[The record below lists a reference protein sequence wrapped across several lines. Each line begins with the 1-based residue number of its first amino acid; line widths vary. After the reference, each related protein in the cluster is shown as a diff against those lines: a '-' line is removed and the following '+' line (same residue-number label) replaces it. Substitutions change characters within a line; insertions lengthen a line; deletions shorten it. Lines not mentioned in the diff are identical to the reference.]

1 VASIQNFY
9 TSRDNKTDGNTYVGQ
24 LDRLWYNPNTNS
36 IFVSDGSTPGGNPVA
51 LATGAN
57 ITANNITVNTLTSTS
72 GTIAVTGNI
81 TITGNISP
89 AAVGKI
95 GGIQPGPGVV
105 IGNTGIL
112 TIDSANLPVSF
123 GNFFANN
130 NILSIVN
137 EDEDMIL
144 VTQGNAE
151 IQLVGNVGF
160 YKANGLPPDPNN
172 LFFFAR
178 NDGQLRILVPVE
190 DPLEG
195 GVEIIGSA
203 SGNYIT
209 PGQTGTMLQLTGN
222 PGIPCRFY
230 IDGNDDYASIVG
242 RRFNGN
248 VSVPTQVLANED
260 VLRINAT
267 AATNAGMANVAIAQ
281 IQFRALEN
289 QTTTAQG
296 STMNFIVTPV
306 GQPTANRVEVANITV
321 ANGVT
326 ATKFTTSGS
335 VSATG
340 NVTGGNI
347 TTGAQV
353 TATGNVTGGNIITV
367 GIVSATGNVT
377 GGNITTA
384 GIVTATGNITG
395 NTLTGTFVTLPAG
408 TTARAPV
415 VFTSGTLQTTPT
427 AGAMNY
433 DGRVFYATPQDA
445 ERGLIITEQVFIP
458 NADYTLT
465 NQTALQS
472 LFGKS
477 VSLSSSTRYAYKLL
491 CVVYKVSNNIALQYA
506 TQGNVVLASHSYQTT
521 TTAAST
527 LATLASPSVVRNILT
542 TGFGT
547 AVTVS
552 AALNGTGY
560 YSLTINGI
568 LDVTTGGT
576 WMPEI
581 GFTGL
586 PGVGSYTAASSS
598 IEVWPIG
605 PTGANVSIG
614 NWT

>member
-1 VASIQNFY
+1 
-9 TSRDNKTDGNTYVGQ
+9 
-24 LDRLWYNPNTNS
+24 
-36 IFVSDGSTPGGNPVA
+36 
-51 LATGAN
+51 
-57 ITANNITVNTLTSTS
+57 
-72 GTIAVTGNI
+72 
-81 TITGNISP
+81 
-89 AAVGKI
+89 
-95 GGIQPGPGVV
+95 
-105 IGNTGIL
+105 
-112 TIDSANLPVSF
+112 
-123 GNFFANN
+123 
-130 NILSIVN
+130 
-137 EDEDMIL
+137 
-144 VTQGNAE
+144 
-151 IQLVGNVGF
+151 
-160 YKANGLPPDPNN
+160 
-172 LFFFAR
+172 
-178 NDGQLRILVPVE
+178 
-190 DPLEG
+190 
-195 GVEIIGSA
+195 
-203 SGNYIT
+203 
-209 PGQTGTMLQLTGN
+209 
-222 PGIPCRFY
+222 
-230 IDGNDDYASIVG
+230 
-242 RRFNGN
+242 
-248 VSVPTQVLANED
+248 
-260 VLRINAT
+260 
-267 AATNAGMANVAIAQ
+267 
-281 IQFRALEN
+281 
-289 QTTTAQG
+289 
-296 STMNFIVTPV
+296 
-306 GQPTANRVEVANITV
+306 
-321 ANGVT
+321 
-326 ATKFTTSGS
+326 
-335 VSATG
+335 
-340 NVTGGNI
+340 
-347 TTGAQV
+347 
-353 TATGNVTGGNIITV
+353 V

-395 NTLTGTFVTLPAG
+395 NTLTGTFVALPAG

-477 VSLSSSTRYAYKLL
+477 VSLSSSTRYAYELL

-527 LATLASPSVVRNILT
+527 LATLASPSILRNILT

-605 PTGANVSIG
+605 PSGANVSIG